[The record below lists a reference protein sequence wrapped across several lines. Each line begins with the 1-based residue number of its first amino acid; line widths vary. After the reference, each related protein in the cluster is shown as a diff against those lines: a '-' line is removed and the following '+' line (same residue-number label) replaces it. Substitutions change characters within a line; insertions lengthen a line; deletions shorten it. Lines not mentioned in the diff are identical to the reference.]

1 MEMPLGC
8 HNYLVV
14 VSGAGVEEVVEEDE
28 TTTSG
33 ELLQYIRL
41 ILPIIIS
48 HLFSLIIHLMGIKVE
63 QINC

>member
-14 VSGAGVEEVVEEDE
+14 VSGAGVEEAEEDE

-48 HLFSLIIHLMGIKVE
+48 HLFSLIIHPMGIKVE
-63 QINC
+63 RINC